1 MDTDSDP
8 LRRDRMRDARLV
20 TLSVAIVLLLHSS
33 LILIAVR
40 PVFAA
45 YFANFGA
52 PDKRPTMTQLTLS
65 IPGWLIICVA
75 GCISVALAAI
85 HCRTQRA
92 SLGVTANMAGISAA
106 VVAGGLLL
114 ASLLVPFGAIL
125 RSTG

>member
-8 LRRDRMRDARLV
+8 IRRDRMRDARLV

-33 LILIAVR
+33 LILIAIR

-45 YFANFGA
+45 YFANFGG
-52 PDKRPTMTQLTLS
+52 PEQRPTMTQLTLS

-75 GCISVALAAI
+75 GCITVVLAAI

-92 SLGVTANMAGISAA
+92 SLGFATNMAAISVT
-106 VVAGGLLL
+106 VVVGGLVL
-114 ASLLVPFGAIL
+114 ASLLVPFGHLLRAI
-125 RSTG
+125 G